1 MNYKR
6 RRLFMKRLLL
16 PNLMV
21 FLACSSLIL
30 GTMVWAAD
38 MGGEATF
45 QSLKCHICH
54 KPDRR
59 SAGPSLEE
67 IAKAYSGQEQRLSQ
81 YLKGESDPLV
91 DLGKRR
97 VMEGQLKKTKEISD
111 AGRKDLAAYILS
123 FGGK

>member
-1 MNYKR
+1 MKH
-6 RRLFMKRLLL
+6 LFLS
-16 PNLMV
+16 NLMA

-30 GTMVWAAD
+30 GTTVWAAD

-81 YLKGESDPLV
+81 YLKGESEPLV

>member
-1 MNYKR
+1 
-6 RRLFMKRLLL
+6 MKRLLL

>member
-1 MNYKR
+1 
-6 RRLFMKRLLL
+6 MKRLVLSNVTAL
-16 PNLMV
+16 
-21 FLACSSLIL
+21 LACSFLIL
-30 GTMVWAAD
+30 GTLAWAAD

-54 KPDRR
+54 KPDRK

-67 IAKAYSGQEQRLSQ
+67 IAKAYSGQGQRLAQ
-81 YLKGESDPLV
+81 YFKGESEPLV
-91 DLGKRR
+91 DPGKWR

-111 AGRKDLAAYILS
+111 AERKDLAAYILS